1 MPIRRL
7 RTMLDVMKKKKRGI
21 SIGISPI
28 KSTGDKISSEKDFS
42 LHVHKKPKVWSYATK
57 PFFKRIKEPLVDV
70 FNETNEVWII
80 IDLGNFTREEIESGM
95 KNGKYVVSGRHNE
108 QEFKKEIELPE
119 GIDMK
124 NIEEHFKAGTLEL
137 KLFKKKLKKRR
148 RR

>member
-1 MPIRRL
+1 MFLKGIPPRA
-7 RTMLDVMKKKKRGI
+7 MLEVMKKKKKN
-21 SIGISPI
+21 IGVSPI
-28 KSTGDKISSEKDFS
+28 KSTDREISLQKFQPKVYE
-42 LHVHKKPKVWSYATK
+42 KPKVWSYTTK
-57 PFFKRIKEPLVDV
+57 PFFRRIKEPLVDV

-95 KNGKYVVSGRHNE
+95 KNGKYVISGRHNE
-108 QEFKKEIELPE
+108 QEFIKEIELPE
-119 GIDMK
+119 GIDIN